1 LACSVTFR
9 WRMSATEG
17 TVAQWLLVLPR
28 HPGASNAE
36 VSGMRFT
43 LLGTL
48 AVADDAG
55 EPVAVPGARQR
66 ALLASLLLSANV
78 PVSAAALAEAV
89 WDGSPP
95 PGSAATLRSHIR
107 RLRQALGPQAAA
119 RIRARDPGHVIVVR
133 EEELDVLRFE
143 AACRDSSTARRAA
156 RWPQAS
162 AASAQALELW
172 RGPPLADVDS
182 QVLRDRFVPRLEQLR
197 VQVTEDRAEAE
208 LRLGRHDRL
217 IPELRDLAAEHPLRE
232 RFHAQLIEALARAG
246 RQAEALQAY
255 QRVRRALVDELG
267 IEPGPH
273 LQRLHQQVL
282 HGGPTLAG
290 KSSAVADPA
299 PTAPPAPDSSRV
311 TVPRQ
316 LPGTVPQ
323 FTGRSQELAQLSRQV
338 DGADR
343 QAPGAVVIAAI
354 AGTAGVGKTALA
366 IRWAHQVA
374 DRFPDGQLYVNLR
387 GYDPGPMVTPADA
400 LAGFLRALGVPGQDI
415 PLDPEG
421 RAARYRSLVAGRRV
435 LIVLD
440 NARSAEQV
448 RSLLPATPACL
459 TVVTSR
465 DSLAGLAAREGAVR
479 LNLDLLP
486 EADAIK
492 LLCALIGERAGAD
505 PAATTQLAVQCSRLP
520 LALRVAA
527 ELASARPATSLADLV
542 RELADQQQRL
552 HVLDAGGD
560 PRTAVRA
567 VFSWSYRHLAPEAAR
582 TFRRL
587 GLHPGLDLDYYAA
600 AALTGASVA
609 EAKRALEALT
619 RAQLTHLTGP
629 GRYGTHDL
637 LRAYARDLSFA
648 SESDQDRRAAL
659 TRLFDHYLHTAAAAM
674 DTLFPSEQ
682 HRRPRIPLPGTP
694 VPFVTDFSAALA
706 WMDNERSTL
715 VAAAVLAASR
725 GWPSH
730 ASRLAATLFRYL
742 DDGGH
747 YTEAATI
754 HSQAR
759 IASSQ
764 TSDRMAQAEA
774 EVNLGVVALRQ
785 GRRPQAAAHFRAGS
799 ALFHETGDRA
809 GEMRALGNVGI
820 FNLQLGRYKEAT
832 GLLQRTLALCA
843 EINDRTGEARVL
855 AALSTID
862 FQLGH
867 YELAITRIHYTMAI
881 CQETGDRTG
890 EGHALCGLGEVVA
903 RQGDGE
909 QAIELLQQALDLFR
923 KIGCRSGDAR
933 VLTILGD
940 TGLRQG
946 YYEQAAAY
954 QRQALAVCRAIGY
967 QSGEVT
973 ALNGLG
979 DVFLATGQ
987 PAVARAQYAAALS
1000 GSAQN
1005 GEVFEQARAH
1015 NGLARAHEAS
1025 GELGQARHH
1034 WTEALTRYVTME
1046 MPEAAMAR
1054 THLARITDS
1063 RLTGGAGRGPN

>member
-1 LACSVTFR
+1 VQR
-9 WRMSATEG
+9 ERI
-17 TVAQWLLVLPR
+17 VAKWLLLQP
-28 HPGASNAE
+28 HPGASNPE
-36 VSGMRFT
+36 VSGVRFT

-48 AVADDAG
+48 TVADDAG
-55 EPVAVPGARQR
+55 EPVTVPGARQR

-78 PVSAAALAEAV
+78 PVSAAALAETI

-95 PGSAATLRSHIR
+95 PGSATTLRSHIR

-119 RIRARDPGHVIVVR
+119 RLRARDPGHVILVR

-143 AACRDSSTARRAA
+143 AACRDASTARRAA

-172 RGPPLADVDS
+172 RGTPLLDVDS
-182 QVLRDRFVPRLEQLR
+182 QVLRDRFVPRLEQMR
-197 VQVTEDRAEAE
+197 VQATEDRAEAE

-232 RFHAQLIEALARAG
+232 KFHAQLIEALARAG

-255 QRVRRALVDELG
+255 QRARRVLVDELG

-282 HGGPTLAG
+282 QGDPALVGE
-290 KSSAVADPA
+290 SIAVADPA
-299 PTAPPAPDSSRV
+299 PAAPPAPDSSPV
-311 TVPRQ
+311 MVPRQ

-323 FTGRSQELAQLSRQV
+323 FTGRSEELTQLSRHL
-338 DGADR
+338 DGAGR
-343 QAPGAVVIAAI
+343 QAPGTVVISAI
-354 AGTAGVGKTALA
+354 GGTAGVGKTALA

-387 GYDPGPMVTPADA
+387 GYDPDQMVTPADA
-400 LAGFLRALGVPGQDI
+400 LAGFLRALGVPGPDI
-415 PLDPEG
+415 APDLED

-448 RSLLPATPACL
+448 RFLLPATPACL
-459 TVVTSR
+459 TMVTSR
-465 DSLAGLAAREGAVR
+465 DSLAGLVAREGAAR

-486 EADAIK
+486 AADAIK
-492 LLCALIGERAGAD
+492 LLGALIGERAWAD
-505 PAATTQLAVQCSRLP
+505 PAATAQLASQCSRLP

-527 ELASARPATSLADLV
+527 ELASARPAASLADLV
-542 RELADQQQRL
+542 GELADQQMRL

-567 VFSWSYRHLAPEAAR
+567 VFSWSCRHLAPEAAR

-587 GLHPGLDLDYYAA
+587 GLHPGLDLDCYAA
-600 AALTGASVA
+600 AALTSAPVA

-619 RAQLTHLTGP
+619 RAHLTHLTGP
-629 GRYGTHDL
+629 GRYGLHDL

-648 SESDQDRRAAL
+648 SDSEQDRRAAL

-674 DTLFPSEQ
+674 DTLLPSEQ
-682 HRRPRIPLPGTP
+682 HRRPRIPVPDTP
-694 VPFVTDFSAALA
+694 VPFVTDYPAALA

-715 VAAAVLAASR
+715 VAATVHAASG

-730 ASRLAATLFRYL
+730 ASRLAATLYRYL

-747 YTEAATI
+747 YTEALTV
-754 HSQAR
+754 HTQAR

-764 TSDRMAQAEA
+764 TGDLMAQAEA
-774 EVNLGVVALRQ
+774 EVGLGVVALRQ

-820 FNLQLGRYKEAT
+820 FNLQQGRYKEAT

-843 EINDRTGEARVL
+843 EIDDRASEGRIL

-867 YELAITRIHYTMAI
+867 YEQAITRIHQTMAL
-881 CQETGDRTG
+881 CRETGDRTG
-890 EGHALCGLGEVVA
+890 EGHALCGLGEVMA
-903 RQGDGE
+903 WQGDGDR
-909 QAIELLQQALDLFR
+909 AIGFLQQALDLFHE
-923 KIGCRSGDAR
+923 IGCRTGDAR

-940 TGLRQG
+940 TRLRQG
-946 YYEQAAAY
+946 HFEQAAAY
-954 QRQALAVCRAIGY
+954 QRQALEVCRTIGY

-987 PAVARAQYAAALS
+987 PGVARAQYAAALS

-1025 GELGQARHH
+1025 GEIGQARHH
-1034 WTEALTRYVTME
+1034 WTEALTRYVTMGV
-1046 MPEAAMAR
+1046 PEAAMAR
-1054 THLARITDS
+1054 THLARITDC
-1063 RLTGGAGRGPN
+1063 G